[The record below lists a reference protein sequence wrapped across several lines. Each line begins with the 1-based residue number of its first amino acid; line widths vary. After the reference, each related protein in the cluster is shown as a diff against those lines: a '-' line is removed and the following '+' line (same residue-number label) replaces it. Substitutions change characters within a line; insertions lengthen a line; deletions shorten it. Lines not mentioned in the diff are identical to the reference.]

1 MILYITVCMYLV
13 YQKRFIPPPSD
24 SQVVL
29 SDLISEGEKRNEDLQ
44 DLLAIGQTTLSVSC
58 NNLLD

>member
-1 MILYITVCMYLV
+1 MYLV

-44 DLLAIGQTTLSVSC
+44 DLLAIEQTTLSVSC
-58 NNLLD
+58 NNLFD

>member
-1 MILYITVCMYLV
+1 MYLV
-13 YQKRFIPPPSD
+13 YQKRFIQPPSD

-44 DLLAIGQTTLSVSC
+44 DLLAIEQTTAVREL
-58 NNLLD
+58 